1 MSKALITKLNGVVDN
16 DSLYRLGELP
26 FIVPA
31 NATKEGTTVE
41 LLLTGN
47 NTFRIKNTGVYN
59 YDNSVVATKGQT
71 SFTEERYSN
80 ATYRLESDSAGG
92 IFVVPNK
99 YSIQELTTNLKID
112 IDDNFRW
119 FKGTILSAPVSM
131 NKNAVEN
138 ISGEMTKLFVSY
150 EGDLSAFSRFT
161 SLTTLGFR
169 EDKLITGDFSSLGA
183 LTKLT
188 NLYLNNTSSLNL
200 KIEDFVKAQRNAGRT
215 SCDNFS
221 LACGGTCGVT
231 FNGKLISEWSTKL
244 SWTDTQITCKNTTI
258 QG

>member
-59 YDNSVVATKGQT
+59 YDNSVIATKGQT
-71 SFTEERYSN
+71 SFTEARYGN
-80 ATYRLESDSAGG
+80 ATYCLESDSAGG

-99 YSIQELTTNLKID
+99 YSIQKLDTNLKID

-119 FKGTILSAPVSM
+119 FKGTILSAPVESV
-131 NKNAVEN
+131 N
-138 ISGEMTKLFVSY
+138 
-150 EGDLSAFSRFT
+150 
-161 SLTTLGFR
+161 
-169 EDKLITGDFSSLGA
+169 
-183 LTKLT
+183 
-188 NLYLNNTSSLNL
+188 
-200 KIEDFVKAQRNAGRT
+200 
-215 SCDNFS
+215 
-221 LACGGTCGVT
+221 
-231 FNGKLISEWSTKL
+231 
-244 SWTDTQITCKNTTI
+244 
-258 QG
+258 